1 MKPLRI
7 SLLIFL
13 LISTLLAQDYGRRV
27 SPKTEE
33 KLEPPLQSLEKTV
46 QHLALEGSID
56 PQKYVLSAGDELGLN
71 INTGEALTFTLTVT
85 PTGDL
90 FIPSVGVCNV
100 DKLTLSEAV
109 QKVNNF
115 VRDNVYPDAQTHLA
129 LLRPRHLKVLV
140 SGAVIDPG
148 FVTITPLTRL
158 DEIIDICNGFHQL
171 AKEYEILIERQ
182 DGTTESIDYY
192 QYLLSGNLDANP
204 TFLEGDRIKIP
215 FGDLNESGIVVRG
228 SIVGAGYDIIR
239 EGEKLGDF
247 IRRQVTFEKNADL
260 QNVTLSRTVS
270 GEIVQMTILP
280 KDFDKTEIH
289 AQDEINFMWE
299 RGVMVTGFVQEPGGF
314 SYFPGYSVSEYIA
327 LAGGNS
333 SDGNPRAV
341 SIRHTDGSVEQGL
354 ETKVVRGD
362 VVYVPRTR
370 KDIYIGNSSV
380 LGVVTAFITIY
391 LAYLSATK

>member
-1 MKPLRI
+1 MKPLKI

-13 LISTLLAQDYGRRV
+13 LISCMWAQDYGRREK
-27 SPKTEE
+27 PKSGEMSE
-33 KLEPPLQSLEKTV
+33 DSQPLETPI

-56 PQKYVLSAGDELGLN
+56 PQLYVLCAGDEIGLN
-71 INTGEALTFTLTVT
+71 INTRESLTFSLTVT

-90 FIPSVGVCNV
+90 FIPAVGVCSV
-100 DKLTLSEAV
+100 DKLTLSGAV
-109 QKVNNF
+109 EKVNKF
-115 VRDNVYPDAQTHLA
+115 VRENAYPDAQTHLV
-129 LLRPRHLKVLV
+129 LLKPRYFKILV
-140 SGAVIDPG
+140 SGAVVDPG
-148 FVTITPLTRL
+148 FATITPLTRL
-158 DEIIDICNGFHQL
+158 DEIIDFCNGFHQL
-171 AKEYEILIERQ
+171 AKEYEILVERK
-182 DGTTESIDYY
+182 DGTSEIIDYY
-192 QYLLSGNLDANP
+192 QYLLNGDLSANP

-260 QNVTLSRTVS
+260 QNVTISRTVA

-280 KDFDKTEIH
+280 KDFDKTEIL

-299 RGVMVTGFVQEPGGF
+299 RGVMVTGFVQAPGGF

-333 SDGNPRAV
+333 TDGNPRAV
-341 SIRHTDGSVEQGL
+341 SIRHTDGSVERGL
-354 ETKVVRGD
+354 DTKIVRGD

-370 KDIYIGNSSV
+370 KDIYFGNSSV
-380 LGVVTAFITIY
+380 LGLVTSFVTIY
-391 LAYLSATK
+391 LAFLSATK